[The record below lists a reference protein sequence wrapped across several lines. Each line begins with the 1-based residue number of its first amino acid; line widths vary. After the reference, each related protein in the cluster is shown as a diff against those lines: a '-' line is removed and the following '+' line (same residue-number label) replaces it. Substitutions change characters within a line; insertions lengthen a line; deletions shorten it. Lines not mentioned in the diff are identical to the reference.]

1 MSDIND
7 QLADLIKQAIDLEIN
22 SKRLYQHAAETTKN
36 ELGRKMFERLV
47 KAEEGHLDSV
57 GEIFTEILGNDDWK
71 EIAERELEGATPST
85 IVEDL
90 KKAVAGWTGK
100 EEHADDVVAL
110 RMAMEMER
118 KAIHYFEELSKK
130 SHNPKVLEMI
140 KKLIDEETFHYDIL
154 QSQRDSILN
163 MGIWLDSVE
172 FQMDGKY

>member
-1 MSDIND
+1 MNDIND
-7 QLADLIKQAIDLEIN
+7 QLADLISQAIDLEIN
-22 SKRLYQHAAETTKN
+22 SKRLYQHAAETTEN

-47 KAEEGHLDSV
+47 KAEDGHLESV

-71 EIAERELEGATPST
+71 EIAERELEGANPST

-90 KKAVAGWTGK
+90 KKSVAGWTGK

-118 KAIHYFEELSKK
+118 KAIHYFEEIAKK
-130 SHNPKVLEMI
+130 SYNPRVHKMI
-140 KKLIDEETFHYDIL
+140 EKLIDEEKFHYDIL